1 MGQQNDIE
9 LPSEEQTATS
19 NFLQGSSN
27 IAFGLIG
34 GSFVTIIALTAPFIT
49 MQLKSSLPYM
59 STPKQKVEK
68 ALTFLSKRN
77 QEMIANNLKQKGG
90 IDNTI
95 IKSGNITSAHQK
107 QLHFVDL
114 GSGDGTAV
122 LAASSLG
129 WRSTGIEMNPTLW
142 LISSIRRLLSNN
154 KKIRNNSQLKIGDMF
169 SASISHTSLQNAHCT
184 MIFGVAPLMPRIAN
198 LIERECQPGCWI
210 MSYRFR
216 VPLANSGNDESEEK
230 NKKDQA
236 SVGGS
241 GGIHASLIYDEEE
254 MRIYELNRNLTAAE
268 DKSSNND

>member
-1 MGQQNDIE
+1 MDQQN
-9 LPSEEQTATS
+9 
-19 NFLQGSSN
+19 NN
-27 IAFGLIG
+27 IALTPEDQSSTSKLLPLGLIG
-34 GSFVTIIALTAPFIT
+34 GSFVAIVALTTPFVT

-59 STPKQKVEK
+59 STPRHKVEK

-77 QEMIANNLKQKGG
+77 QKIIANNFEHKDIGTSTKA
-90 IDNTI
+90 
-95 IKSGNITSAHQK
+95 KNITKQQK

-129 WRSTGIEMNPTLW
+129 WRATGIEMNPTLW

-154 KKIRNNSQLKIGDMF
+154 KKIRSNSQLKIGDMF
-169 SASISHTSLQNAHCT
+169 AASFSKSSLRNANCT
-184 MIFGVAPLMPRIAN
+184 MIFGVAPLMPRIAD

-216 VPLANSGNDESEEK
+216 VPLANNSGNGNEVK
-230 NKKDQA
+230 NKKDQV
-236 SVGGS
+236 SVG

-254 MRIYELNRNLTAAE
+254 MRIYELDSDHNAEE
-268 DKSSNND
+268 DKSNSND

>member
-1 MGQQNDIE
+1 MGQQNDIA
-9 LPSEEQTATS
+9 LPTEGPTS
-19 NFLQGSSN
+19 TSSTTN

-34 GSFVTIIALTAPFIT
+34 GSFVTIIALTTPFIT
-49 MQLKSSLPYM
+49 MQLRSSLPYM
-59 STPKQKVEK
+59 STPRQKVEK

-77 QEMIANNLKQKGG
+77 QEMIASSLKQKD
-90 IDNTI
+90 IHTA
-95 IKSGNITSAHQK
+95 IKSRNSITAQHQK
-107 QLHFVDL
+107 HLHFVDL

-122 LAASSLG
+122 LAAASLG
-129 WRSTGIEMNPTLW
+129 WRATGIEMNPTLW

-154 KKIRNNSQLKIGDMF
+154 KKIRTNSQLKIGDMF
-169 SASISHTSLQNAHCT
+169 SASISQSSLQNANCT

-216 VPLANSGNDESEEK
+216 VPLANTSGNDDEVKSK

-236 SVGGS
+236 SVGDS

-254 MRIYELNRNLTAAE
+254 MRIYELNRNNHTAQE
-268 DKSSNND
+268 DKPSV

>member
-1 MGQQNDIE
+1 MSRQNNDVLPPEGQ
-9 LPSEEQTATS
+9 PSTS
-19 NFLQGSSN
+19 SRSQRSSN
-27 IAFGLIG
+27 IALGLIG
-34 GSFVTIIALTAPFIT
+34 GSFVTIMALTTPFIT

-59 STPKQKVEK
+59 STPRQKVEK

-77 QEMIANNLKQKGG
+77 ETMLANHNLKYKDIG
-90 IDNTI
+90 TT
-95 IKSGNITSAHQK
+95 IKSRHNESAAHQK

-129 WRSTGIEMNPTLW
+129 WRATGIEMNPTLW
-142 LISSIRRLLSNN
+142 LMSSIRRLLSNN
-154 KKIRNNSQLKIGDMF
+154 KKTRMNSELKIGDMF
-169 SASISHTSLQNAHCT
+169 DASISQSSLRNANCT
-184 MIFGVAPLMPRIAN
+184 MIFGVAPLMPRISN
-198 LIERECQPGCWI
+198 MIETECRTGCWI

-216 VPLANSGNDESEEK
+216 VPLASGYDVVK

-254 MRIYELNRNLTAAE
+254 MRIYELNSVDTTEE
-268 DKSSNND
+268 DNSNNTD

>member
-1 MGQQNDIE
+1 MGQQQNNNIG
-9 LPSEEQTATS
+9 LPPEEQTST
-19 NFLQGSSN
+19 SN

-34 GSFVTIIALTAPFIT
+34 GSFVTIIALTTPFIT

-59 STPKQKVEK
+59 STPRQKVEK

-77 QEMIANNLKQKGG
+77 NEMIANSLQQRG
-90 IDNTI
+90 IDTT
-95 IKSGNITSAHQK
+95 IKSRNITK

-129 WRSTGIEMNPTLW
+129 WRATGIEMNPTLW

-154 KKIRNNSQLKIGDMF
+154 KKIRTNSELKIGDMF
-169 SASISHTSLQNAHCT
+169 SASISQTSLRNANCT

-216 VPLANSGNDESEEK
+216 VPLNSGNHGEEK

-241 GGIHASLIYDEEE
+241 GGIQASLIYDEEE
-254 MRIYELNRNLTAAE
+254 MRIYELNRHHHTTE
-268 DKSSNND
+268 EGKSSNND